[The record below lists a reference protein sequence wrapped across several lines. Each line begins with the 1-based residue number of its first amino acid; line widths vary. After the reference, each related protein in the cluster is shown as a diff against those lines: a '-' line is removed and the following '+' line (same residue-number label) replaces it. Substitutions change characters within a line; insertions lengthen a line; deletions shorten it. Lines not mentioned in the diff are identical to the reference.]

1 MFRLNV
7 PDIKRKFWLKY
18 LPWLSLHGAS
28 RGIPYDY
35 FSVFFKDVDNTH
47 YALDS
52 IEKNKNTNQE
62 SILLT
67 PLPHGVLVKKNIHE
81 IIEMEPEIIH
91 FKVNY
96 SLNYKSI
103 FAFAID
109 HHLKIIT
116 LKTIV
121 SRIKGNI
128 VSGLKSDVETISS
141 DRYHLLRLLVAQ
153 HVNQRPSRA
162 SSGFCIDEVI
172 SLLYGT
178 LWYKH
183 IKNESFRRRIK
194 LLLESLVIT
203 GDLSEK
209 DEVYFVQGQSVTTLV
224 EYEKEEKRAALQQK
238 MHKNIVRFMLVITIA
253 TLLIIM
259 VLLAMAGIVDLH
271 AIWQKIIQI
280 KPVRFLL
287 KII

>member
-28 RGIPYDY
+28 RGIHYDY
-35 FSVFFKDVDNTH
+35 FSVFFKDAKNTR
-47 YALDS
+47 YALNS
-52 IEKNKNTNQE
+52 IEKSSDTNQD

-96 SLNYKSI
+96 KLNYKSI

-116 LKTIV
+116 LKTILA
-121 SRIKGNI
+121 RIKGSI
-128 VSGLKSDVETISS
+128 LSGLKSDVETISS
-141 DRYHLLRLLVAQ
+141 DRYQLLRLLVAQ
-153 HVNQRPSRA
+153 HVNQRPSRS
-162 SSGFCIDEVI
+162 SSGFRIDEVI

-194 LLLESLVIT
+194 LLLESLVIS
-203 GDLSEK
+203 GDLTEK

-224 EYEKEEKRAALQQK
+224 EYEKEEKRAVLQQK
-238 MHKNIVRFMLVITIA
+238 MHINIIRFMLVITIA

-259 VLLAMAGIVDLH
+259 VLLAMAGIIDLH